1 MKYLLRN
8 VNLLDV
14 ERGEIV
20 KTDILMENGVFT
32 RIEPDIR
39 LAASKGGTLEAQ
51 KLQEIFCDGLF
62 ALPGLID
69 AHSHVEL
76 SMLSSASFAE
86 ALLQKGTT
94 AAVLDAHDAVNVLG
108 VRGAAYLMKEMAH
121 TPLTPVW
128 MASPCVPSAPGCED
142 CFGQIELADI
152 RTMIEEYG
160 MYGIAEAMDF
170 HRVIEGEAS
179 LAAILAYAR

>member
-39 LAASKGGTLEAQ
+39 LAASEGGTPEVQ

-128 MASPCVPSAPGCED
+128 MASP
-142 CFGQIELADI
+142 
-152 RTMIEEYG
+152 
-160 MYGIAEAMDF
+160 
-170 HRVIEGEAS
+170 
-179 LAAILAYAR
+179 